1 MWYILFGVYHAP
13 GMWFILNQMW
23 ADTHPVYLTVDSFW
37 TTSILVHSSRP
48 LRRISKVR
56 RLSSSPPT
64 EPEIRWAFV
73 ATHGSVLGPITRIQA
88 YRSSHT
94 MSHNGIPKRWR
105 WQPLALLWLLVCP
118 RVWFDFERL
127 NEAATGLVNYIHG
140 NIAFVTCIQKS
151 QVDLAIYIWVFI
163 FFTGVCMS
171 KTLVRGDAF
180 NFPRHSI
187 WSGPKVKTSCTA
199 LFVTRLFHVG
209 ENYSSLWSC
218 LLSIHPSWTAIVP
231 KHPSFIRFN
240 PVMYK
245 PDFPAVI
252 LISTQLVHPRY

>member
-64 EPEIRWAFV
+64 EPGIRWAFV

-163 FFTGVCMS
+163 FFYRC
-171 KTLVRGDAF
+171 L
-180 NFPRHSI
+180 H
-187 WSGPKVKTSCTA
+187 VKNSCA
-199 LFVTRLFHVG
+199 RR
-209 ENYSSLWSC
+209 C
-218 LLSIHPSWTAIVP
+218 I
-231 KHPSFIRFN
+231 
-240 PVMYK
+240 
-245 PDFPAVI
+245 
-252 LISTQLVHPRY
+252 